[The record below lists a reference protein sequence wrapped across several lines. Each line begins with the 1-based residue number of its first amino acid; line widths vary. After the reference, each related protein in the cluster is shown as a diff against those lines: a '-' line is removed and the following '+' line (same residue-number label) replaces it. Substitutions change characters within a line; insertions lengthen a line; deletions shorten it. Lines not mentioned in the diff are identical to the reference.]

1 MLILRESIASIVL
14 CFTCFVFSLFFFLFS
29 TLNGNIL
36 VIYLYDVLFVF
47 TEISEV
53 LRKVLLQLNSFH
65 AHLHFSSISFTN
77 GTTLLFSFDLFENA
91 LWNCNNDYEELDGF
105 GWDRIS
111 FMAMIEVSLEY
122 QGRT

>member
-36 VIYLYDVLFVF
+36 VIYDVLFVF

-77 GTTLLFSFDLFENA
+77 GTTLLFSFDLFEMHCGIVTTTMKSSTA
-91 LWNCNNDYEELDGF
+91 LVG
-105 GWDRIS
+105 
-111 FMAMIEVSLEY
+111 IEFPSWL
-122 QGRT
+122 

>member
-77 GTTLLFSFDLFENA
+77 GTTLLFSFDLFEMHCGIVTTTMKSSTA
-91 LWNCNNDYEELDGF
+91 LV
-105 GWDRIS
+105 RIS